1 MAVAGQW
8 NERLSMK
15 LWKCVA
21 GGFLALIVVMILG
34 AWLFLT
40 TNARGFSARAKP
52 TAIEA
57 AIAHFA
63 RDIAIPNDV
72 KQQKNPVPDS
82 PQVLAVAMTH
92 WADHCAVCHA
102 NNGSGDTEMGRG
114 LYPPP
119 PDMRQPDTQQKS
131 DGALYYVIENG
142 IRLSGMP
149 AWSGPGV
156 DSQDSWKLVR
166 FIRHLP
172 RLTTKEK
179 KEMEKLNPKGP
190 DERKEEQDE
199 EKFLKGEDTNEPQT
213 EHHH

>member
-1 MAVAGQW
+1 
-8 NERLSMK
+8 MK
-15 LWKCVA
+15 LWKCFT
-21 GGFLALIVVMILG
+21 GFLALIVVIILTG
-34 AWLFLT
+34 WLFLT

-63 RDIAIPNDV
+63 RNIAIPSDV
-72 KQQKNPVPDS
+72 KKQKNPLPES
-82 PQVLAVAMTH
+82 PEVLAEAMAH

-102 NNGSGDTEMGRG
+102 NDGSGDIEMGRG

-149 AWSGPGV
+149 AWGGPSI
-156 DSQDSWKLVR
+156 DPKDSWKLVR

-172 RLTTKEK
+172 KLTAEDK
-179 KEMEKLNPKGP
+179 KEMEKVNPRGP
-190 DERKEEQDE
+190 DERKEEEDE
-199 EKFLKGEDTNEPQT
+199 ETFLKGENTNEPKT